1 MLLRFLRR
9 RNLIFHEIS
18 CQRVK
23 KSGYCPTKSLFY
35 KEGYELRR
43 FCSCFLYTSIY
54 KMHVVTDFGEWL
66 NEVMLKIGVTLFA
79 MLYVTPF
86 S

>member
-1 MLLRFLRR
+1 MHFVHF
-9 RNLIFHEIS
+9 NL
-18 CQRVK
+18 QN
-23 KSGYCPTKSLFY
+23 
-35 KEGYELRR
+35 
-43 FCSCFLYTSIY
+43 
-54 KMHVVTDFGEWL
+54 HVVTDFGEWL